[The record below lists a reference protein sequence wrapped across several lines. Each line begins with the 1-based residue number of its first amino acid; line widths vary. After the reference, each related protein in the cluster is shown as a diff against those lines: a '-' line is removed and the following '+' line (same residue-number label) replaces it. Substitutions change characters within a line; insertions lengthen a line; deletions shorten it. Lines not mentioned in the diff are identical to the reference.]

1 MEGWSKAHGGEAKPE
16 APTDEEHDALVARY
30 AHV

>member
-1 MEGWSKAHGGEAKPE
+1 MNGWSKAHGGDTKPE
-16 APTDEEHDALVARY
+16 APTDEEHDELVEKY